1 MKEITLILN
10 ENDARL
16 VLFSLADSV
25 SSQTKMED
33 EYYKR
38 CGKICR
44 EIIEQL

>member
-16 VLFSLADSV
+16 VLFSLADSA
-25 SSQTKMED
+25 SSPIKMEE

-38 CGKICR
+38 CAKICR